1 MANQD
6 LGGQLS
12 VLTSINEMIGQV
24 TKGFENLGSTVSQ
37 QVGYMEQL
45 AGAADDID
53 SNGVKDMTSALEE
66 MASGADDAGASA
78 KKMGKQLAVAGSVLN
93 GAAKGMSTFK
103 NVLGGTFNAVS
114 GLASGIF
121 NLAKGAVGAL
131 MSSWSG
137 LLGMAQD
144 IASKGDDIA
153 KAYEAVRGEFGN
165 LASNE
170 GKAVVEMNK
179 ALRNE
184 FASTA
189 GMSLG
194 AIYGTNLTG
203 ALEAMSQMAQDL
215 GASFNRLADDF
226 VDNAASALVMN
237 EGLGMS
243 AQALAGLRDQAVQ
256 AGEDMTTAL
265 EETTVQVMV
274 MSKQYGVSGKVIGKN
289 LSKLT
294 ENMAEFGHMSRAE
307 LTATATYAAKLGVE
321 IDSLKGMFDKFANF
335 EDAAVGAAKLAETF
349 GMNVDAMALMNAE
362 SPAEQMDM
370 MRQAF
375 IETGKSLDDM
385 SRQEKAYLAEQMG
398 VDPNDLYAMMDP
410 SNADISYDDMVADA
424 EAAQEQMS
432 PEEAM
437 LEAAKGIEKTVEHM
451 MEKVEGFFEAFTDG
465 FMHALSY
472 TKLFMKGSQKVRD
485 ALREVFEIG
494 KELANELFGSTGVFG
509 SNSSAHLDTLQGL
522 LDGIVQFFRDIK
534 DAIVELAKTGDF
546 SKFTTNIYDAV
557 KNFFSDEKVQEFGG
571 KILQGIATA
580 IQWVVKN
587 ATSLIKDLTDG
598 LANGFKQEGPNIFG
612 GKDSPINEGLT
623 AVFDSLGGIIDDVL
637 PALMDLAGTLLDKL
651 VGFLVDW
658 GKKNPGKILAIFGV
672 MFGPAIISGAISM
685 LFATLSSLV
694 TTMVIP
700 GLASIFSTAFVGA
713 GGLAGGGIAA
723 GFSAMLGAVGSA
735 LAAIAAPIG
744 IAIAAVMTIVE
755 VVENL
760 MDLFSFLTDDTK
772 TMGEKVGYFIGSMV
786 DTITIPI
793 QVLLDVFDFL
803 TFGIFDLSGAFE
815 GGLANMK
822 NGMAAF
828 FNKFTPFFEGMY
840 QMLQSVFGFIKD
852 YVMAATI
859 TPFMNMLSSLANL
872 FQMLWSV
879 VEPIMSAM
887 GEIFMIVLQ
896 GTFMAAYNA
905 VSSAITTLG
914 TLFTGLYNDY
924 IAPIIEPIAAF
935 LDPLWTKF
943 QEIVGSI
950 GTAIGTVVSYFNP
963 MTWISMA
970 ADAITGFMS
979 EFNLAE
985 KVSEMASGAVDS
997 VKGWFGIKSPST
1009 VFAGFGGYM
1018 TDGLGEGLSEMP
1030 TRMTEKMNEVVDA
1043 AMAAFGAL
1051 QDAIMTM
1058 VETYIS
1064 IITYIP
1070 LKFIEGL
1077 DMILDKVVEF
1087 APMVSQFLF
1096 DMIDNIV
1103 NVLQQGVNLLLD
1115 ILMAPAMLMVDAV
1128 SMITE
1133 SLFGLD
1139 IATPFREGF
1148 DKVKGIVIGAVGF
1161 IAKYLSPITMIGLA
1175 VDMIAGFVGAFD
1187 VAKIMKEKFDAAIP
1201 GVQSFLGIASPS
1213 TLMAEMGEQTAA
1225 GFSQGTETG
1234 EMEDSLKGPTQ
1245 ESVDKLSKDV
1255 AGLDTTGLDEAAEKL
1270 KGINSMTGAVTELL
1284 EKLNEITVGEPGA
1297 KLKAMGAALAIAL
1310 PEVTKVGEVIE
1321 NFVSNYGAD
1330 RLVAISAMV
1339 KDVVKVLNPMVANI
1353 TDLTMGIIGMF
1364 DALFTLDAG
1373 ITNKGPDSLRSAL
1386 MTALAGTFGTP
1397 SAPLV
1402 GIIPSFM
1409 TAMTQMGGPEKL
1421 ATMAESLKVYAKHV
1435 GSISDSVISINE
1447 SLTSLFEA
1455 IGKLPE
1461 IGAMADKTLGNTAEL
1476 VNKINTVSEALGAL
1490 SPIAAETTV
1499 QKVAAGLAG
1508 DGTVTVQ
1515 HEGLNINV
1523 NFKVNIDSKDL
1534 AAALGDDAEGGP
1546 FFVINTSRGGAD
1558 AGGAEAAG
1566 E

>member
-1 MANQD
+1 MSNQD
-6 LGGQLS
+6 LGEQLS
-12 VLTSINEMIGQV
+12 LLTSINDMIGKV
-24 TKGFENLGSTVSQ
+24 SKGFEALGSTISQ
-37 QVGYMEQL
+37 QTDYMREL
-45 AGAADDID
+45 AGAGDDID
-53 SNGVKDMTSALEE
+53 SDSVKDMTSALEDL
-66 MASGADDAGASA
+66 ASGSEDAGDAA
-78 KKMGKQLAVAGSVLN
+78 KKMGKQFAVAGSVLV
-93 GAAKGMSTFK
+93 GAQKGMSTFK

-131 MSSWSG
+131 MQSWSG
-137 LLGMAQD
+137 LLSMAQD
-144 IASKGDDIA
+144 IAAQGDSIA

-226 VDNAASALVMN
+226 VDNAAAALVMN

-243 AQALAGLRDQAVQ
+243 AEALAGLRDQAVQ

-375 IETGKSLDDM
+375 METGRSLDDL

-410 SNADISYDDMVADA
+410 ANADVSFDEMVADA

-437 LEAAKGIEKTVEHM
+437 LEAAKGIEKSVEHM
-451 MEKVEGFFEAFTDG
+451 MDRVEGFFEAFTDG

-472 TKLFMKGSQKVRD
+472 TEMFMKGSQKVRD

-509 SNSSAHLDTLQGL
+509 SNSSQHLDTLQGL

-546 SKFTTNIYDAV
+546 KQFTGRINDAIQ
-557 KNFFSDEKVQEFGG
+557 NFFSSDKVQEFGG
-571 KILQGIATA
+571 KILNGIATA
-580 IQWVVKN
+580 LNWVLSN

-598 LANGFKQEGPNIFG
+598 LANGFAQEGPNMFG
-612 GKDSPINEGLT
+612 GKDSPINEGI
-623 AVFDSLGGIIDDVL
+623 ANVFD
-637 PALMDLAGTLLDKL
+637 ALSKNIKPLMGALADLAGEVLSQL
-651 VGFLVDW
+651 VDFLVDW
-658 GKKNPGKILAIFGV
+658 ATKNPGKVLAVFGV
-672 MFGPAIISGAISM
+672 LFGPAIISGAISM

-700 GLASIFSTAFVGA
+700 GLASVFGTAFTAA

-744 IAIAAVMTIVE
+744 IAIAAIMTVVE
-755 VVENL
+755 IVENL

-786 DTITIPI
+786 DTVTIPI

-815 GGLANMK
+815 GGLADMK

-840 QMLQSVFGFIKD
+840 QMLQNVFQFIKD
-852 YVMAATI
+852 YVMAAVVD
-859 TPFMNMLSSLANL
+859 PFMNMLSSLANL

-887 GEIFMIVLQ
+887 GEIFMVVLQ

-905 VSSAITTLG
+905 VSGAITTLG
-914 TLFTGLYNDY
+914 EMFTGLYNDY

-943 QEIVGSI
+943 SEIVGSI
-950 GTAIGTVVSYFNP
+950 GTAIGTVASYFNP

-985 KVSEMASGAVDS
+985 KVGNMAKGAVDS
-997 VKGWFGIKSPST
+997 VKNFFGISSPST
-1009 VFAGFGGYM
+1009 VMAGFGGNVV
-1018 TDGLGEGLSEMP
+1018 DGFMGSISAMPEEM
-1030 TRMTEKMNEVVDA
+1030 MAEMQGVVDA
-1043 AMAAFGAL
+1043 AASAFGAL
-1051 QDAIMTM
+1051 KDVIMDM
-1058 VETYIS
+1058 VNTYIDL
-1064 IITYIP
+1064 ITYIP

-1077 DMILDKVVEF
+1077 DFILAKVTEF
-1087 APMVSQFLF
+1087 GPMVAQFLF
-1096 DMIDNIV
+1096 DAVDNIV
-1103 NVLQQGVNLLLD
+1103 NVLTSGIDQLID
-1115 ILMAPAMLMVDAV
+1115 ILMMPSFMILDAV
-1128 SMITE
+1128 SAITE

-1148 DKVKGIVIGAVGF
+1148 DKVKGIIVDAIGF
-1161 IAKYLSPITMIGLA
+1161 IAKYLNPATMVAMA
-1175 VDMIAGFVGAFD
+1175 VDMIAGFTGSFD
-1187 VAKIMKEKFDAAIP
+1187 IAKILKEKMEAAIS
-1201 GVQSFLGIASPS
+1201 GVKSFLGISSPS

-1225 GFSQGTETG
+1225 GFSQGTE
-1234 EMEDSLKGPTQ
+1234 EMEGSLKGPTQ

-1255 AGLDTTGLDEAAEKL
+1255 AGLDTTGLDEAAAKL
-1270 KGINSMTGAVTELL
+1270 DGINSMTGAVGDLM
-1284 EKLNEITVGEPGA
+1284 EKLGEITVGEPGQ
-1297 KLKAMGAALAIAL
+1297 KLKALGAALGVAL
-1310 PEVTKVGEVIE
+1310 PEVTNVGEVIE
-1321 NFVSNYGAD
+1321 NFVSTYGAD
-1330 RLVAISAMV
+1330 KLKQLTGMVVA
-1339 KDVVKVLNPMVANI
+1339 VVKEMNPMIAAI
-1353 TDLTMGIIGMF
+1353 TDMTNGITGMF
-1364 DALFTLDAG
+1364 DALFTLDQG
-1373 ITNKGPDSLRSAL
+1373 IQNKGPNELRAAL
-1386 MTALAGTFGTP
+1386 GTALKGVFGA
-1397 SAPLV
+1397 SKGDLN
-1402 GIIPSFM
+1402 GILPSFM
-1409 TAMTQMGGPEKL
+1409 TFMQGFGGPEEL
-1421 ATMAESLKVYAKHV
+1421 GTLSTELQSYAKHV
-1435 GSISDSVISINE
+1435 GSISDSVAGIND
-1447 SLTSLFEA
+1447 SLTKLFES

-1461 IGAMADKTLGNTAEL
+1461 IGTLAEKTLGNTAEL
-1476 VNKINTVSEALGAL
+1476 VNKINTVGAALGEL
-1490 SPIAAETTV
+1490 KPLAAETTV

-1523 NFKVNIDSKDL
+1523 SFKVNIDSKDL